1 MAKPLQVT
9 PIFAP
14 TNYVESELDR
24 DDAGTGQSTPDLP
37 SSIPVQYIESSNLF
51 QSAPLLDLGTK
62 VKPEFNLDITGIHQ
76 DASSLPFSRPVY
88 TTSPE
93 EFEMA
98 EWPYSPYCPIEDAYC
113 CTGDYAPETNDF
125 LEGCSPCMFS
135 FSFSFRPSLPC
146 AAHVIEVHAQGKPQK
161 SQGRPEE
168 QNVLTL
174 RNIVVQTFW

>member
-24 DDAGTGQSTPDLP
+24 DDAGTGQNTPDLP
-37 SSIPVQYIESSNLF
+37 SSTPVQYIESSNLF

-76 DASSLPFSRPVY
+76 DASSLAFSRPVY

-93 EFEMA
+93 GFEMA
-98 EWPYSPYCPIEDAYC
+98 AWPYSPYCPIEDAYC

-125 LEGCSPCMFS
+125 LEGCSPWKASEVTRKARRAKCPDAQEYCCADF
-135 FSFSFRPSLPC
+135 LPDRK
-146 AAHVIEVHAQGKPQK
+146 QGFHCV
-161 SQGRPEE
+161 QGHTPWLPG
-168 QNVLTL
+168 QG
-174 RNIVVQTFW
+174 